1 MDTTTKQEVKKD
13 TEDLNNIIDE
23 LDLTH
28 TQNTPPNNS
37 RKHIL
42 LNGIFSIIDHI
53 LNHKTNLNK
62 VLKIETIKS
71 IFSNHNETKLET
83 NGRRKTEKVHKMW
96 KLKNSF
102 LNN

>member
-1 MDTTTKQEVKKD
+1 MDTTTKQEIKKD

-42 LNGIFSIIDHI
+42 LHGIFSIIDHI